1 MRAVIPVLATSAV
14 LAMLVI
20 GAVPTRLAAAPPAW
34 VAKGPPEWVV
44 AGPHARDD
52 RQDVQTVMTTSAEDT
67 LPCEP
72 IEQSTEE
79 VLLGVVLTWDSAFL
93 CADAPDEG
101 SYEFT
106 VTVANSAE
114 SAQAVSIDALALTHT
129 TPRPRGQAP
138 DASGEATGL
147 PLTMAPGETAGF
159 TVSGTYELVATDEG
173 KKANLHFRA
182 SGHGV
187 SSGEP
192 FQVGI
197 NAHVRAPGVPLD

>member
-1 MRAVIPVLATSAV
+1 MIPVLATSVV
-14 LAMLVI
+14 LAMLAI
-20 GAVPTRLAAAPPAW
+20 GAAPLRLAAEPPA
-34 VAKGPPEWVV
+34 WVV

-52 RQDVQTVMTTSAEDT
+52 QQDVQTETTTSGASTVD
-67 LPCEP
+67 CEP
-72 IEQSTEE
+72 IEPSTEE
-79 VLLGVVLTWDSAFL
+79 VLPGVVLTWDSAFL

-114 SAQAVSIDALALTHT
+114 SAQAISIDDFALTHT

-138 DASGEATGL
+138 GASGEATGL
-147 PLTMAPGETAGF
+147 PLTLAPGETASF

-182 SGHGV
+182 SGHGA

>member
-1 MRAVIPVLATSAV
+1 MRAVIPVLAISALLV
-14 LAMLVI
+14 MLAV
-20 GAVPTRLAAAPPAW
+20 
-34 VAKGPPEWVV
+34 VV
-44 AGPHARDD
+44 ASA
-52 RQDVQTVMTTSAEDT
+52 QDTQACD
-67 LPCEP
+67 P

-79 VLLGVVLTWDSAFL
+79 VLPGIVLTWDSAFL

-106 VTVANSAE
+106 VTVANSAD
-114 SAQAVSIDALALTHT
+114 SAEAISIDDLALTHT

-138 DASGEATGL
+138 GANGEATGL
-147 PLTMAPGETAGF
+147 PLPLVPGETASF
-159 TVSGTYELVATDEG
+159 TVSGTYELVQTDEG

-187 SSGEP
+187 SSSEP
-192 FQVGI
+192 FELGI